1 MAVQEVVY
9 NKEIEKAKFYMSY
22 LSILNGILN
31 LTNKEMQVVAGFMEL
46 LYDATVP
53 VDMVF
58 ETPGRK
64 ILRDRLGISQFALN
78 NIVKNLKDKRILV
91 LSSNKE
97 DLELNPMINVPKE
110 GGINITFKLSKLG

>member
-1 MAVQEVVY
+1 MATQEVVY
-9 NKEIEKAKFYMSY
+9 NKEIARARFYMSY

-46 LYDATVP
+46 LEDATVP
-53 VDMVF
+53 QDMVF

-64 ILRDRLGISQFALN
+64 VLRDRLGISQFALN

-91 LSSNKE
+91 LTANKE
-97 DLELNPMINVPKE
+97 DLELNPMITVPKDRS
-110 GGINITFKLSKLG
+110 INVTFKLSKLE